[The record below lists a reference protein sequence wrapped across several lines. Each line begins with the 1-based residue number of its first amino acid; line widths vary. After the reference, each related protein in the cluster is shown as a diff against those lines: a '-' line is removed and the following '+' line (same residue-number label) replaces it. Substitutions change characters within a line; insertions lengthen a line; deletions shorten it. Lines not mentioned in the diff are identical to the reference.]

1 MLLVGCSDSGSDDS
15 GTDIR
20 LPEGTKTDY
29 SIYADETSGTPADG
43 ISFTT
48 TGPWRATVTQT
59 RAEGDASWVTVTPD
73 HGDAAGD
80 YTVTITLDVNT
91 TGEDRAA
98 TVTIVCGATSITIT
112 VEQKGTTADGDV
124 PSDVDEPLEP
134 AYDQLVSEVLY
145 TVGEEERSSIELSY
159 DDQDRLILWRKISA
173 EYVSEGQTETTVK
186 TVEYAYGDGV
196 VHIVCDDKTVYTVYL
211 NAEGYAERVER
222 NRDGEVLVTVY
233 TYDEYNQLIHAEQ
246 DDEWEDYVWRDGN
259 LVESRYGTI
268 DGDSE
273 ILHFT
278 YTDIENKET
287 PDFICAWKE
296 QTSWYE
302 ELAWANLLG
311 IRNRSLLESRR
322 GEGEWAYKDDFDV
335 EYEANSQ
342 GYVLSATEYR
352 LTADGERINP
362 RTYDV
367 SHVDSAGAK

>member
-48 TGPWRATVTQT
+48 TGPWRATVAQT

-145 TVGEEERSSIELSY
+145 TVGEEERS
-159 DDQDRLILWRKISA
+159 
-173 EYVSEGQTETTVK
+173 
-186 TVEYAYGDGV
+186 
-196 VHIVCDDKTVYTVYL
+196 
-211 NAEGYAERVER
+211 
-222 NRDGEVLVTVY
+222 
-233 TYDEYNQLIHAEQ
+233 
-246 DDEWEDYVWRDGN
+246 
-259 LVESRYGTI
+259 
-268 DGDSE
+268 
-273 ILHFT
+273 
-278 YTDIENKET
+278 
-287 PDFICAWKE
+287 
-296 QTSWYE
+296 
-302 ELAWANLLG
+302 
-311 IRNRSLLESRR
+311 
-322 GEGEWAYKDDFDV
+322 
-335 EYEANSQ
+335 
-342 GYVLSATEYR
+342 
-352 LTADGERINP
+352 
-362 RTYDV
+362 
-367 SHVDSAGAK
+367 